1 MKAAQAEGSRR
12 AGQSLDG
19 DGEAAG
25 QAGCFAFRRL
35 CGGLSP
41 RLTCLT
47 KCRGDHVPL
56 IVPQCHSGPTS
67 LTPLPASG
75 CTLRT
80 ALARGWRGV
89 WGHGPRRSLARGKER
104 TSGTPRRS
112 ALFNTSAWNKSC
124 HCTWGHSLW
133 GPAFSLPTTHGGPC
147 LWGAWPVW
155 LWSGAFLRPSLG
167 EPVVLMHTSSLR
179 AVVLRPY
186 STSCLHLCPLFVCGW
201 STAVPISFAL
211 RAGNLGQP
219 STSHRW
225 EKR

>member
-1 MKAAQAEGSRR
+1 MFD
-12 AGQSLDG
+12 SLQPHWLQH
-19 DGEAAG
+19 A
-25 QAGCFAFRRL
+25 RL
-35 CGGLSP
+35 PCLSP
-41 RLTCLT
+41 TPRDYSNSC
-47 KCRGDHVPL
+47 PL
-56 IVPQCHSGPTS
+56 
-67 LTPLPASG
+67 
-75 CTLRT
+75 
-80 ALARGWRGV
+80 
-89 WGHGPRRSLARGKER
+89 
-104 TSGTPRRS
+104 PRRS

-167 EPVVLMHTSSLR
+167 EPVVLMHTPSLR